1 MRDAEFVDLK
11 MHRGTQLVIFEYL
24 ARSHDEWS
32 KTGKAPDDYSDSTFV
47 LSRPDPGE
55 RVALGRLEGE
65 IERTLPDAFDP
76 EYKELIAAKKKAC
89 QKNSMSPGGRKV
101 DLVGRGD

>member
-24 ARSHDEWS
+24 ARSHDECS

-47 LSRPDPGE
+47 LSKPDPGE
-55 RVALGRLEGE
+55 RVALRRLEGE
-65 IERTLPDAFDP
+65 IERTLPDMFDP
-76 EYKELIAAKKKAC
+76 EYKELIAAEKKRL
-89 QKNSMSPGGRKV
+89 SEELYGSGRQES
-101 DLVGRGD
+101 

>member
-11 MHRGTQLVIFEYL
+11 MRRETLLVIFEYL

-55 RVALGRLEGE
+55 RVALWRLEGE
-65 IERTLPDAFDP
+65 IERTLPDIFDP
-76 EYKELIAAKKKAC
+76 EYKELIAAERKRL
-89 QKNSMSPGGRKV
+89 SEELYESGRQES
-101 DLVGRGD
+101 